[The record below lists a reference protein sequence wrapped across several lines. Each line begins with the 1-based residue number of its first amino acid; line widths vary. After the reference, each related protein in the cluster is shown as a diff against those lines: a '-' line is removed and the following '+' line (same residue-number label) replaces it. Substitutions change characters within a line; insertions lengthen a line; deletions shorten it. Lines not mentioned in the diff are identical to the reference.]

1 MTKSKPHKKA
11 ARVAPERRT
20 DRRTR
25 KAFPRQ
31 VRAHRAGDGDGPGY
45 WIHGRHPVLA
55 ALGNPA
61 RRCHR
66 LLVGQEEARALA
78 ATIEAHL
85 DPRGGAPRPEVVA
98 RRDLTALLGEEAP
111 HQGLALRVDPLAPR
125 PLESLL
131 APPEDSAEPAL
142 PGATVVALDHVT
154 DPRNVGAIFRS
165 AAAFGARAVLLSTRH
180 APPETGALARAAS
193 GALELVPRVEVAN
206 LARALDRLK
215 GAGWW
220 TLGLAED
227 APEVLSAS
235 MTGNRSVLVLGAEG
249 KGLRRLTRETCD
261 VLARLPTETA
271 MPSLNVSSAAAVAL
285 FALATRPPER
295 G

>member
-1 MTKSKPHKKA
+1 
-11 ARVAPERRT
+11 
-20 DRRTR
+20 
-25 KAFPRQ
+25 
-31 VRAHRAGDGDGPGY
+31 
-45 WIHGRHPVLA
+45 
-55 ALGNPA
+55 
-61 RRCHR
+61 
-66 LLVGQEEARALA
+66 
-78 ATIEAHL
+78 
-85 DPRGGAPRPEVVA
+85 
-98 RRDLTALLGEEAP
+98 
-111 HQGLALRVDPLAPR
+111 
-125 PLESLL
+125 LL